1 MPVQVVSTLDV
12 HIASGGSMEADM
24 RIIVAIFA
32 SLLAA
37 ASVSAKTAPNLV
49 TEYWRP
55 LGTTLSF
62 AVGDQTCGQGRHQ
75 ALRRDWRGD
84 WWWGPCVPNK

>member
-1 MPVQVVSTLDV
+1 
-12 HIASGGSMEADM
+12 MEADM
-24 RIIVAIFA
+24 RIIVAAFTG
-32 SLLAA
+32 LLAA
-37 ASVSAKTAPNLV
+37 ASVAAKTAPHPD

-62 AVGDQTCGQGRHQ
+62 ALGDETCGQGRHQ

>member
-1 MPVQVVSTLDV
+1 
-12 HIASGGSMEADM
+12 MEANM
-24 RIIVAIFA
+24 RIIFA
-32 SLLAA
+32 TFAGLLAA
-37 ASVSAKTAPNLV
+37 ASVSAKAAPNPDAG
-49 TEYWRP
+49 YWRP

-62 AVGDQTCGQGRHQ
+62 ALGDQACGQGRHQ